1 MFMLNIVIS
10 NSKHVKNHSSVT
22 HILQYFIELVWI
34 TIWSYVLPI
43 EVSNIDNELG
53 EVTATYT

>member
-10 NSKHVKNHSSVT
+10 NSKQVKTHSNVT

-43 EVSNIDNELG
+43 EGSSIDNELG
-53 EVTATYT
+53 